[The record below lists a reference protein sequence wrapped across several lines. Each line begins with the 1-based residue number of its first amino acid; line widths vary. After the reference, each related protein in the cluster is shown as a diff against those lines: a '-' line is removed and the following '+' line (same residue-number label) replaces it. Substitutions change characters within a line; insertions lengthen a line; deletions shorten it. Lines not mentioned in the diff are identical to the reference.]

1 MFGGLRKKLSEK
13 LSEKGQQLQRDLG
26 MLVKGFKGESTP
38 TFTERH
44 DKREEPARGGR
55 KLRVDAV
62 VKETPNAVSLVLVDP
77 TGAPIEFQAGQF
89 FTLTWPP
96 KSRANATSFDKRA
109 YSASSSPLDPS
120 RVTVTIKRVDGGKV
134 SSAIHATAAAGD
146 VVEVLGPSGAFTIP
160 EGDGDLVLLG
170 GGSGITPLMSI
181 TRTVLEG
188 AGPERRRVFLVFGNR
203 SEDEIIF
210 DKALA
215 DLVAAHPD
223 RLHVKHVLEQKGA
236 RVDATEGRLEEAVVD
251 AELALLDARV
261 EADRPRDPHF
271 FLCGPE
277 PMMNAAEKAL
287 LARGVPAAKIRIERF
302 VTLRKAE
309 GGARTE
315 HEATVVIR
323 GKKRSLFVSGD
334 ETLLEAGQRMGV
346 DLPFS
351 CTVGGCGACRVK
363 LVEGK
368 VTMDEPNCLAP
379 EEAAENYILGCV
391 TRLDSAVTVEVE

>member
-1 MFGGLRKKLSEK
+1 MFGGLKKKLAERLPEK
-13 LSEKGQQLQRDLG
+13 LREKGAQLQRDLG
-26 MLVKGFKGESTP
+26 MLVKGFSGDPAP

-44 DKREEPARGGR
+44 EKREEPSRGGR
-55 KLRVDAV
+55 KLRIDAV
-62 VKETPNAVSLVLVDP
+62 VRETPNAVSLVLVDP
-77 TGAPIEFQAGQF
+77 KGEPIAFEAGQF

-96 KSRANATSFDKRA
+96 KSRAQATTFDKRA

-134 SSAIHATAAAGD
+134 SSAIHATAAAGE
-146 VVEVLGPSGAFTIP
+146 VIEVLGPSGAFTVP
-160 EGDGDLVLLG
+160 DAAGDLVLLG

-181 TRTVLEG
+181 TRSVLEG
-188 AGPERRRVFLVFGNR
+188 TSSTDRRVFLVFGNR
-203 SEDEIIF
+203 SEEEIIF
-210 DKALA
+210 DEALRK
-215 DLVAAHPD
+215 LVAAHPD
-223 RLHVKHVLEQKGA
+223 RLFVKHVLERRGA
-236 RVDATEGRLEEAVVD
+236 REDATEGRLEQSVVES
-251 AELALLDARV
+251 ELALLG
-261 EADRPRDPHF
+261 DRPREPHY
-271 FLCGPE
+271 FLCGPD

-287 LARGVPAAKIRIERF
+287 VARSVPAARIHIERF

-315 HEATVVIR
+315 HEATVIIG

-391 TRLDSAVTVEVE
+391 SRLDSPITVEVE

>member
-1 MFGGLRKKLSEK
+1 MFGGLKKKLAEK
-13 LSEKGQQLQRDLG
+13 LPQLQRDLG
-26 MLVKGFKGESTP
+26 MLVKGLKGDSSP
-38 TFTERH
+38 TFEERKE
-44 DKREEPARGGR
+44 KREEPARAGR
-55 KLRVDAV
+55 KLRIDAV
-62 VKETPNAVSLVLVDP
+62 VRETPNAVSLVLADP
-77 TGAPIEFQAGQF
+77 SGAPIEFLAGQF

-96 KSRANATSFDKRA
+96 KSRAQATSFDKRA

-134 SSAIHATAAAGD
+134 SSAIHATAAPGD
-146 VVEVLGPSGAFTIP
+146 VVEVLGPSGAFTVP
-160 EGDGDLVLLG
+160 DGEGDLVLLG

-188 AGPERRRVFLVFGNR
+188 EGPKARRVFLVFGNR
-203 SEDEIIF
+203 SEEEIIF

-215 DLVAAHPD
+215 ELVAAHPE
-223 RLHVKHVLEQKGA
+223 RLIVKHVLEQRGS
-236 RVDATEGRLEEAVVD
+236 RDGATEGRLEEAVVE
-251 AELALLDARV
+251 AELARFGEGL
-261 EADRPRDPHF
+261 RDPHY

-287 LARGVPAAKIRIERF
+287 LARGVPPAKIRIERF

-315 HEATVVIR
+315 HEATVVIK
-323 GKKRSLFVSGD
+323 GKRRSLFVSGD

-363 LVEGK
+363 LLEGK

-391 TRLDSAVTVEVE
+391 SRLDGPITVEVE

>member
-1 MFGGLRKKLSEK
+1 MFGGLKNRLAQK
-13 LSEKGQQLQRDLG
+13 LSEKGAQIQRDLG
-26 MLVKGFKGESTP
+26 MLVKGIRGESSP

-44 DKREEPARGGR
+44 DKRDEAVTLHGR
-55 KLRVDAV
+55 KLQIQEV
-62 VKETPNAVSLVLVDP
+62 VRETPNAVSLVLVDP
-77 TGAPIEFQAGQF
+77 TGARIDFQAGQF
-89 FTLTWPP
+89 FTLAWPP
-96 KSRANATSFDKRA
+96 KSRVTATTFEKRA

-120 RVTVTIKRVDGGKV
+120 RVTITIKRVEGGKV

-160 EGDGDLVLLG
+160 DGDGDLVLFG

-188 AGPERRRVFLVFGNR
+188 SASKERRVFLVFGNR

-215 DLVAAHPD
+215 ELSAAHPE
-223 RLHVKHVLEQKGA
+223 RLFVKHVLEVKGA
-236 RVDATEGRLEEAVVD
+236 RGGATEGRLEQAVVD
-251 AELALLDARV
+251 AELDLLG
-261 EADRPRDPHF
+261 EKPRAPTY

-277 PMMNAAEKAL
+277 PMMNAAEQAL
-287 LARGVPAAKIRIERF
+287 LARGVPSAKIRIERF
-302 VTLRKAE
+302 VTLRRAE
-309 GGARTE
+309 GATRTE
-315 HEATVVIR
+315 HEATVLIR

-334 ETLLEAGQRMGV
+334 ETLLEAGTRMGV

-363 LVEGK
+363 LLEGK
-368 VTMDEPNCLAP
+368 VTMDEPNCLSP

-391 TRLDSAVTVEVE
+391 SRLDGPITVEVE